1 MAVTN
6 SKRLVAA
13 FLQFMDAEMQKE
25 TFSAEDKQGMEVA
38 CQCLQA
44 AYTVTA
50 TDVPMQQKSLE
61 EIFLAACPQ
70 TVEKTEVSA
79 EDKEKAEQFKLEGNG
94 FMKQQKF
101 DDAIQSYNKAIE
113 IDPKNAVFYCNRA
126 AAQTGKEAFDRALTD
141 CRKAL
146 EIDPDYS
153 KAYSRMGLTYSKME
167 AYDSA
172 VECYEKALKLDPENT
187 GYKNNLEIAQ
197 KKSATPPMAGF
208 PGGFPGMPN
217 MPGMGNMAEMMSNPQ
232 FMQMAKTVMEDPQ
245 MKAMAQQMMGS
256 MMNPPPQGGNSE
268 GGEGAT
274 QPPVPSMERLMGMGQ
289 QFAEQMMQ
297 SNPEVIERLRK
308 NMADNMNTDQ
318 QQPPTN
324 DDKEN

>member
-13 FLQFMDAEMQKE
+13 FLQFMDNEMQKSE
-25 TFSAEDKQGMEVA
+25 FSTEDKQGMEVA

-50 TDVPMQQKSLE
+50 TDVPMSQKSLE

-70 TVEKTEVSA
+70 TEEKMEVSE
-79 EDKEKAEQFKLEGNG
+79 EDKQKSEQFKMEGNS
-94 FMKQQKF
+94 FMKQQQF

-126 AAQTGKEAFDRALTD
+126 AAQTGKEAYDRALTD

-172 VECYEKALKLDPENT
+172 VECYEKALKLDPTNQ

-197 KKSATPPMAGF
+197 KKSAAPNSMAGF
-208 PGGFPGMPN
+208 PGMGGFPGMP
-217 MPGMGNMAEMMSNPQ
+217 GNMAEMMNNPQ

-245 MKAMAQQMMGS
+245 MKQMAQQMMGS
-256 MMNPPPQGGNSE
+256 MMGNPQAA
-268 GGEGAT
+268 GGEGAAEGET
-274 QPPVPSMERLMGMGQ
+274 PQVPTMERLMGMGQ
-289 QFAEQMMQ
+289 QFAQQMME
-297 SNPEVIERLRK
+297 SNPEVIDRLRK
-308 NMADNMNTDQ
+308 NMQENLSTE